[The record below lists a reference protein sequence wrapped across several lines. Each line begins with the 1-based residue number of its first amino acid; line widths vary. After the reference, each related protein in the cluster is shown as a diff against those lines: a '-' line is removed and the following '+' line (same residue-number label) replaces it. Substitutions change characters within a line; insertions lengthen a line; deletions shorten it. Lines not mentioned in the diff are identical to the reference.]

1 MKRPGQGG
9 LSARFDPAALKG
21 PGFVHLLLSYGFS
34 FNQKVPGSP
43 QIAVSSRS
51 PGLNAPSFTSR
62 RRKMASPLTLDQRG
76 CDCLPME
83 ASWVISPALSPS
95 LGPGGCPV
103 LADCW
108 DPGRSLAWSHVH
120 VEGAGRRRHHAH
132 RFRRPEA
139 TGLET
144 SLNEFVRV
152 CVDVPSLPPSGL
164 ARLQA
169 LWAPFPPIFSGN
181 SGE

>member
-1 MKRPGQGG
+1 
-9 LSARFDPAALKG
+9 
-21 PGFVHLLLSYGFS
+21 
-34 FNQKVPGSP
+34 
-43 QIAVSSRS
+43 
-51 PGLNAPSFTSR
+51 
-62 RRKMASPLTLDQRG
+62 MASPLTLDQRG
-76 CDCLPME
+76 CDCLLIEP
-83 ASWVISPALSPS
+83 SWVISPDLSLS

-108 DPGRSLAWSHVH
+108 DPGRSPAWSHVH
-120 VEGAGRRRHHAH
+120 VEGAGRRRHHAG
-132 RFRRPEA
+132 RFRRLEV